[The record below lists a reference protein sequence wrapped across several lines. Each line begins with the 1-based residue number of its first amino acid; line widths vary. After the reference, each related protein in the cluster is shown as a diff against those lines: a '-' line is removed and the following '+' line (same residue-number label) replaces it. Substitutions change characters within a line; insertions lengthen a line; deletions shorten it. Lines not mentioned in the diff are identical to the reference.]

1 MRILYVAGDFPVEP
15 LNGCHWFAY
24 NLINY
29 MARSHECHL
38 ISPGVPGQIARARE
52 WERSLS
58 NLRVLDGL
66 PRQYPQLVRVSK
78 AANYFT
84 NFRLPQLVQWMTPGF
99 TRAIRRAIRDISYDV
114 VHFTD
119 ITLVYYRDLV
129 GRSPVVISG
138 PDPASRH
145 LQCNLLFETSLPK
158 RLKLAATARAYR
170 NIEKTHLPTFSAV
183 HVVSESD
190 AAHLRRGAGLENV
203 SVINHAVDPRFF
215 AAPLGRRC
223 AAEGVTLFSSGSF
236 SVPFIRT
243 PFMSFFD
250 RHWEKIRHAHPTTRW
265 IVVGPG
271 APADAR
277 RRLTHAAGVEYY
289 EWITD
294 YDGALSRS
302 DIALFL
308 DGSGTGMKTRVL
320 QAMAAGKAV
329 IGTPFTFGGIDMTH
343 GVHGFI
349 VDGHA
354 SVLAALGALFE
365 SPQLRRDVGQA
376 ARELVKA
383 NFTLEITGRSWEAL
397 YERVSRQYREDSG
410 MAPLRRCADG
420 DRAEVLNG
428 RA

>member
-1 MRILYVAGDFPVEP
+1 MKILYVAGDFPAEP

-52 WERSLS
+52 WERSLP
-58 NLRVLDGL
+58 NLRVLEVS
-66 PRQYPQLVRVSK
+66 PRQHPHLVRVAK
-78 AANYFT
+78 ATNYFT
-84 NFRLPQLVQWMTPGF
+84 DFRLPRLVQWMTLGF
-99 TRAIRRAIRDISYDV
+99 TQAIRRAIRDISYDV

-138 PDPASRH
+138 PDPASLH
-145 LQCNLLFETSLPK
+145 LQRNILFETSFPK
-158 RLKLAATARAYR
+158 RLKLAVTARAYR
-170 NIEKTHLPTFSAV
+170 NIERAHLRTFSEV

-190 AAHLRRGAGLENV
+190 GEYLRRNAGLENV

-215 AAPLGRRC
+215 AHPLER
-223 AAEGVTLFSSGSF
+223 EPSTPGVTLFSSGTF
-236 SVPFIRT
+236 SVPFVRR

-250 RHWEKIRHAHPTTRW
+250 THWEGIRQAHPLTRW

-271 APADAR
+271 APPDAK

-289 EWITD
+289 EWIND
-294 YDGALSRS
+294 YDGALARS

-329 IGTPFTFGGIDMTH
+329 IGSAFAFGGIDMVH
-343 GVHGFI
+343 GVHGFLA
-349 VDGHA
+349 DGHA
-354 SVLAALGALFE
+354 SVLAAIGALLE
-365 SPQLRRDVGQA
+365 SPQLRRDIGQA
-376 ARELVKA
+376 ARELVRA
-383 NFTLEITGRSWEAL
+383 SFTLEITGRSWEAL
-397 YERVSRQYREDSG
+397 YERVSRQCRANSE
-410 MAPLRRCADG
+410 MVPPPAMCAQG
-420 DRAEVLNG
+420 
-428 RA
+428 